1 MISSWR
7 LAGSSSR
14 FVDGSGW
21 SCSPLSFLFLS
32 RLCAHITP
40 AGAGPVMDSFI
51 LSSFSWPPPI
61 VRYHRPVPLPH
72 ILSVDRRPSCFPCWL
87 AFPAQHGYLVR
98 SVRTPSLCPTP
109 ELFCP
114 SCRFFFLS
122 WFLLRG
128 WLAVDAPYDIN

>member
-1 MISSWR
+1 MILSWR
-7 LAGSSSR
+7 WAGSSSR

-72 ILSVDRRPSCFPCWL
+72 YYQLTVVRRVSLAGSLFLHSMAIYFDQFARLHAFSMSNARAILPILPILLSFMVLITRLVGSRRPL
-87 AFPAQHGYLVR
+87 
-98 SVRTPSLCPTP
+98 
-109 ELFCP
+109 
-114 SCRFFFLS
+114 
-122 WFLLRG
+122 
-128 WLAVDAPYDIN
+128 